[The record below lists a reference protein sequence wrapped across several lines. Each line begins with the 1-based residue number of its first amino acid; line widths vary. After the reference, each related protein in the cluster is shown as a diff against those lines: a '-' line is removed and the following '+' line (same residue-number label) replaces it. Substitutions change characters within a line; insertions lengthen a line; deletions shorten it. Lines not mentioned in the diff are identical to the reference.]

1 VSSQQVQEVLMASD
15 DLRELLRVVGRWD
28 GFEIVQWTTD
38 ETLAP
43 DALGL
48 PAPRITIE
56 LRPAAGAAKRCSR
69 CGTPVE
75 AVHDVTERRV
85 RDLPL
90 MAYDVWLVFPQAR
103 LRCPR
108 CGPSAEDIPWLDRYQ
123 RMTKR
128 LAETLARLAQVLPLT
143 RVAELYHVSWDTVKQ
158 IDKRALAA
166 RLGPLEASD
175 LSGVRRIAI
184 DEFAL
189 RRGQRYAT
197 LVVDVDTKRVIWV
210 HRGRDAEAL
219 SAFFAAL
226 GVEGRARI
234 QAVVIDL
241 ARPYVKAVRTH
252 CPQAAI
258 VYDLFHALA
267 WYTADVLDRVRMD
280 EANRITLPS
289 RHRHRRRAEHRRRF
303 LTGKG
308 VRWLLLR
315 DRGTLRSPAERVRL
329 DELLAANRSLFIVYV
344 LKEDLRSLWR
354 LRDPAAAR
362 HDWQSWYA
370 RACESGI
377 PALVRFANRLVLIA
391 QYIINHALHPLH
403 TSLLEGMN
411 NKIKVMKRM
420 AYGYRDEDYFFL
432 KIRAAFP
439 GIS

>member
-1 VSSQQVQEVLMASD
+1 MASD
-15 DLRELLRVVGRWD
+15 DLRQLLQVVGGWE

-38 ETLAP
+38 DTVAP

-56 LRPAAGAAKRCSR
+56 LKPRDDAVKRCSR
-69 CGTPVE
+69 CGTPVA

-90 MAYDVWLVFPQAR
+90 MAYDVWLLFPQAR

-108 CGPSAEDIPWLDRYQ
+108 CGPTVEDIPWLDRYQ

-128 LAETLARLAQVLPLT
+128 LAETLARLAQVLPIT
-143 RVAELYHVSWDTVKQ
+143 QVAQLYHVSWDAVKQ

-166 RLGPLEASD
+166 RLGPMEASD

-197 LVVDVDTKRVIWV
+197 LVVDVDTKRVVWI

-219 SAFFAAL
+219 GGFFAAL
-226 GVEGRARI
+226 GPAGRARI
-234 QAVVIDL
+234 EAVVIDL
-241 ARPYVKAVRTH
+241 AQPYVKAVRTH
-252 CPQAAI
+252 CPEAAI

-267 WYTADVLDRVRMD
+267 RYTAQVLDRVRRD
-280 EANRITLPS
+280 EANRIARPS
-289 RHRHRRRAEHRRRF
+289 RHHQRLRVENLRRF

-329 DELLAANRSLFIVYV
+329 EELLAANRPLFIAYV
-344 LKEDLRSLWR
+344 LKEDLRELWR
-354 LRDPAAAR
+354 VRDPALAR
-362 HDWQSWYA
+362 RWWESWYA
-370 RACESGI
+370 RASESGI
-377 PALVRFANRLVLIA
+377 AAVVRFANRLALA
-391 QYIINHALHPLH
+391 AEYIINHARHPLH
-403 TSLLEGMN
+403 TSLLEGIN

-439 GIS
+439 GIA

>member
-1 VSSQQVQEVLMASD
+1 MGSN
-15 DLRELLRVVGRWD
+15 DLRELLRVVGGWE
-28 GFEIVQWTTD
+28 GFEIVRWTTD
-38 ETLAP
+38 ETMAP

-56 LRPAAGAAKRCSR
+56 LEPAPGATKRCSR
-69 CGTPVE
+69 CGAPVE

-90 MAYDVWLVFPQAR
+90 IAYDVWLVFPQAR

-108 CGPSAEDIPWLDRYQ
+108 CGPTAEAIPWLDRYQ
-123 RMTKR
+123 RLTKR
-128 LAETLARLAQVLPLT
+128 LAETLARLAQVLPLA
-143 RVAELYHVSWDTVKQ
+143 RVAALYRVSWDTVKQ
-158 IDKRALAA
+158 LEKRALAA

-219 SAFFAAL
+219 SGFFAAL
-226 GVEGRARI
+226 GPEGRARI
-234 QAVVIDL
+234 RAVVIDL
-241 ARPYVKAVRTH
+241 ARPYLKAVRTH

-280 EANRITLPS
+280 EANRIARPS
-289 RHRHRRRAEHRRRF
+289 RDRHRRRAENLRRF

-315 DRGTLRSPAERVRL
+315 DRGNLRSPAERVRL
-329 DELLAANRSLFIVYV
+329 EELLAANRAMFVVYV

-354 LRDPAAAR
+354 LRDPAVAR

-377 PALVRFANRLVLIA
+377 PALVRFANRLALA
-391 QYIINHALHPLH
+391 AEYIINHAVHPLH
-403 TSLLEGMN
+403 TSLLEGIN
-411 NKIKVMKRM
+411 NKIKVMKRI
-420 AYGYRDEDYFFL
+420 AYGYRDEEYFFL

>member
-1 VSSQQVQEVLMASD
+1 MTSD
-15 DLRELLRVVGRWD
+15 DLRELLRLVGGWE
-28 GFEIVQWTTD
+28 GFEVVQWTTD
-38 ETLAP
+38 ERLEP

-48 PAPRITIE
+48 PAPRILIE
-56 LRPAAGAAKRCSR
+56 LRPAADAVKRCSR
-69 CGTPVE
+69 CGTPIE
-75 AVHDVTERRV
+75 AVHDVTDRRV

-90 MAYDVWLVFPQAR
+90 LAHDVWLIFPQAR

-108 CGPSAEDIPWLDRYQ
+108 CGPTVEEIPWLDRYQ

-143 RVAELYHVSWDTVKQ
+143 QVAALYRVSWDTVKQ
-158 IDKRALAA
+158 IDKRALTA
-166 RLGPLEASD
+166 RLGPMAASD
-175 LSGVRRIAI
+175 FSGVRRIAV

-197 LVVDVDTKRVIWV
+197 LVVDVDTKRVVWV

-219 SAFFAAL
+219 TSFFAAL
-226 GVEGRARI
+226 GPDGRARI
-234 QAVVIDL
+234 EAVVIDL

-267 WYTADVLDRVRMD
+267 WYTAEVLDRVRMD
-280 EANRITLPS
+280 EANRIARPDRTQ
-289 RHRHRRRAEHRRRF
+289 RRRVENLRRF

-315 DRGTLRSPAERVRL
+315 ARETLRSPAEHVRL
-329 DELLAANRSLFIVYV
+329 EELLAANRALFIVYV
-344 LKEDLRSLWR
+344 LKEDLRSLWQ

-362 HDWQSWYA
+362 AGWQGWYA
-370 RACESGI
+370 RARDSGI
-377 PALVRFANRLVLIA
+377 PALMRFANRLALA
-391 QYIINHALHPLH
+391 AEYIINHARHPLH
-403 TSLLEGMN
+403 TSLLEGIN

-439 GIS
+439 GIP